1 MSLLWKI
8 RTLLIPWKYKRNH
21 FMPLP
26 AFEIYLV
33 LWIFLSFYKTAYTLN
48 MTGRDN
54 NISLLRYSLPK
65 KLKIIHLN
73 LQHLSDRYNKSP
85 KLTYKKNSRSNS
97 HRKSI
102 YTRRNME
109 TRLHSNLA
117 VNLRGRVYDKNRQS
131 KISKVREK
139 RKSRYKDDKSNYRS
153 RNTGHYKARM
163 LGKEFSSSWAIRI
176 PKIFHDI
183 ENPRV
188 IVENIINSL
197 DLHIHGNIGHLPG
210 HFLVVH
216 NSFYNHTPEVS
227 DELYD
232 LRREITTKLSQH
244 PHIEWVQHEVVRKR
258 YRRALE
264 FQDQFFPSQWHLV
277 SSCIIYLV
285 LALTLF

>member
-1 MSLLWKI
+1 
-8 RTLLIPWKYKRNH
+8 
-21 FMPLP
+21 MPLP

-33 LWIFLSFYKTAYTLN
+33 LGIFLSFYKTVYTLN
-48 MTGRDN
+48 MTGRDH

-65 KLKIIHLN
+65 KLKMLHLN
-73 LQHLSDRYNKSP
+73 LQHLSDRYRSP
-85 KLTYKKNSRSNS
+85 KSVFKKNSISNS

-117 VNLRGRVYDKNRQS
+117 INLRGRPYDKNRQS
-131 KISKVREK
+131 KISKGREK
-139 RKSRYKDDKSNYRS
+139 RKSKHKDGKSNYIS
-153 RNTGHYKARM
+153 KNTGSYNARM

-188 IVENIINSL
+188 IVKSIVNSL
-197 DLHIHGNIGHLPG
+197 DLHIHGNIGQLPG

-227 DELYD
+227 DDLYD
-232 LRREITTKLSQH
+232 LRREITAKLSQH

-258 YRRALE
+258 YRRTLE

-277 SSCIIYLV
+277 SSSIIYL
-285 LALTLF
+285 TRF

>member
-8 RTLLIPWKYKRNH
+8 RTLLIPWKYKGKH

-33 LWIFLSFYKTAYTLN
+33 LGIFLSFYKTVYTSN
-48 MTGRDN
+48 MTGRDS
-54 NISLLRYSLPK
+54 NISLLRYNLPK
-65 KLKIIHLN
+65 KLKMFHVN
-73 LQHLSDRYNKSP
+73 LQHLSDRYNRSP
-85 KLTYKKNSRSNS
+85 KLAYKNSSISNS

-109 TRLHSNLA
+109 KILHSNLA
-117 VNLRGRVYDKNRQS
+117 VNFRGRPYDKNRQS
-131 KISKVREK
+131 KIYRVREK
-139 RKSRYKDDKSNYRS
+139 RKSRYKDGKSIYRS
-153 RNTGHYKARM
+153 RNAGNYKARM
-163 LGKEFSSSWAIRI
+163 LGKELSSSWAIRI
-176 PKIFHDI
+176 PKVFHDI
-183 ENPRV
+183 ENARV
-188 IVENIINSL
+188 IVENIINNL
-197 DLHIHGNIGHLPG
+197 NLHIHGNIGHLPG

-216 NSFYNHTPEVS
+216 RSFYNHTPEVS

-232 LRREITTKLSQH
+232 LRREITAKLSQH

-277 SSCIIYLV
+277 SSCIIYS
-285 LALTLF
+285 TLF